1 MKLCY
6 KIDNGR
12 SINFKFN
19 ALENGGG
26 YLTNGFRDVK
36 NETVKRVLQTSKKEI
51 EPFDNK
57 YIALHELRN
66 SYQKDLYA
74 DDTRNIT

>member
-1 MKLCY
+1 
-6 KIDNGR
+6 
-12 SINFKFN
+12 
-19 ALENGGG
+19 
-26 YLTNGFRDVK
+26 
-36 NETVKRVLQTSKKEI
+36 VKRVLQTSKKEI